1 MNKYLWI
8 LVVLVFISIIGC
20 KSGPELVN
28 IKTPMGDI
36 VIELYDSTPEHK
48 KNFLKLVDENFYDSL
63 LFHRVMSGFMVQG
76 GDPNSRNAG
85 PNERL
90 GAGGPGYTIPAEIGA
105 PHFKGTLAAAR
116 QGDAVNPRRESSGS
130 QFYLVQGN
138 PVSDQMLD
146 NIERQYG
153 LKYNQTQ
160 RQKYLEVG
168 GTPQLDGQY
177 TVFGEVVKGLD
188 VIDKIAAVRTNQ
200 ADRPLE
206 DVWMLI
212 TR

>member
-1 MNKYLWI
+1 
-8 LVVLVFISIIGC
+8 
-20 KSGPELVN
+20 
-28 IKTPMGDI
+28 MGDI

-85 PNERL
+85 PNDRL

>member
-1 MNKYLWI
+1 MLVI
-8 LVVLVFISIIGC
+8 LVSISLIGC
-20 KSGPELVN
+20 NAGPAKVN

-36 VIELYDSTPEHK
+36 VVELYDSTPEHK
-48 KNFLKLVDENFYDSL
+48 KNFIKLVDENFFDSL
-63 LFHRVMSGFMVQG
+63 LFHRVIGGFMVQG
-76 GDPNSRNAG
+76 GDPASRNAA
-85 PNERL
+85 PNSRL
-90 GAGGPGYTIPAEIGA
+90 GAGGPGYTVPAEIGA

-130 QFYLVQGN
+130 QFYVVHGN
-138 PVSDQMLD
+138 PVSEQML
-146 NIERQYG
+146 NNFERQFG
-153 LKYNQTQ
+153 LKYNETQ

-188 VIDKIAAVRTNQ
+188 VIDKIAAVRTNS
-200 ADRPLE
+200 DNRPLE
-206 DVWMLI
+206 DVWMVI